1 MKPILA
7 YKMGSSYFFKDFE
20 DYKQKDADELC
31 IMDRFPFPNTN
42 VLNLK
47 KDGKDVFFFRDMD
60 KDGFI
65 NDTISSKVPMRVGKF
80 LVREFAEHL
89 GMTTDDL
96 NRLDPLFQ
104 NLDDK
109 HSYERII
116 YESYLKNGDFF
127 LTDDQLRE
135 AYGEYK
141 KKRPEIYR

>member
-1 MKPILA
+1 
-7 YKMGSSYFFKDFE
+7 MGSSYFFKDFE
-20 DYKQKDADELC
+20 DYRQKDADELC

-65 NDTISSKVPMRVGKF
+65 NDTILSKVPMRVGKF
-80 LVREFAEHL
+80 LVMEFAEHL

-96 NRLDPLFQ
+96 KRLDPLFQ
-104 NLDDK
+104 NLDDR

-135 AYGEYK
+135 AYEEYK
-141 KKRPEIYR
+141 KKRPEIYG

>member
-1 MKPILA
+1 
-7 YKMGSSYFFKDFE
+7 MGSSYFFKDFE